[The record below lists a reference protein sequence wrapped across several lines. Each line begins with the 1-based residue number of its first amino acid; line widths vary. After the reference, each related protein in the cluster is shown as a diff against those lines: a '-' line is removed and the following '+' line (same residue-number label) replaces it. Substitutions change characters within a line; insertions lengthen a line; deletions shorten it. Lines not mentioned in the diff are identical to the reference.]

1 MIIWV
6 LGAGGLLGSAITR
19 AASANQRH
27 SIFMGSPL
35 PWNDPQALAN
45 VIDADAQR
53 FKIECDG
60 QDWAVIWAAGQA
72 AVSSTSDATQS
83 EALALTAIVT
93 ALAENLPAG
102 RGTFF
107 LSSSAGG
114 VYAGSENPPFT
125 LSTVP
130 RPLSAYGELKL
141 EQEAIATRT
150 LRSTC
155 SVIIGRFSNLY
166 GPGQDLGKL
175 QGLIS
180 RLALS
185 AVTKEPVNIFV
196 SLDTLRDYIYVD
208 DAARI
213 VLALIERTVQIN
225 SAEREETHIIAS
237 GQPVSLGYLINVM
250 QDIAR
255 SRIPV
260 AMGAHASAAAQS
272 RDLRLVPTESAM
284 TESCVSTTLP
294 AGTKAVYLD
303 VLERFQQATTNSA

>member
-1 MIIWV
+1 VIIWV

-27 SIFMGSPL
+27 TIFIGSPL
-35 PWNDPQALAN
+35 PWNDPHALAN
-45 VIDADAQR
+45 AINADAQR
-53 FKIECDG
+53 FKNECGD
-60 QDWAVIWAAGQA
+60 QAWAVIWAAGQA

-83 EALALTAIVT
+83 EALALSAIVT

-125 LSTVP
+125 ISTVP

-141 EQEAIATRT
+141 EQEAIASRK
-150 LRSTC
+150 LSDAC
-155 SVIIGRFSNLY
+155 SVIIGRFSNIY

-185 AVTKEPVNIFV
+185 AVTKDPINIFV

-213 VLALIERTVQIN
+213 VLALVERTLHAN
-225 SAEREETHIIAS
+225 DSKYEETHIIAS
-237 GQPVSLGYLINVM
+237 GQPVSLGHLINVM

-255 SRIPV
+255 IRIPV

-272 RDLRLVPTESAM
+272 RDLRLIPTESAV
-284 TESCVSTTLP
+284 TDSCVSTTLP

-303 VLERFQQATTNSA
+303 VLNRFQQATTHSA

>member
-19 AASANQRH
+19 KASADQRH
-27 SIFMGSPL
+27 SVFAGSSL
-35 PWNDPQALAN
+35 PWGDSEALSETLY
-45 VIDADAQR
+45 ADARR
-53 FKIECDG
+53 FRETCGD
-60 QDWAVIWAAGQA
+60 QDWAVIWAAGHA
-72 AVSSTSDATQS
+72 AVSSSRESTRS
-83 EALALTAIVT
+83 EAQALNSVVT
-93 ALAENLPAG
+93 ALRAHLPEG

-114 VYAGSENPPFT
+114 VYAGSENPPFGT
-125 LSTVP
+125 TTRP
-130 RPLSAYGELKL
+130 HPLSAYGELKL
-141 EQEAIATRT
+141 EQEQIATEA
-150 LRSTC
+150 LRGTC
-155 SVIIGRFSNLY
+155 PLVIGRFSNIY

-185 AVTKEPVNIFV
+185 AVTKEPINIFV

-213 VLALIERTVQIN
+213 VLALVERSVQ
-225 SAEREETHIIAS
+225 SDDAAQVGVQVIAS
-237 GQPVSLGYLINVM
+237 GQPVSLGHLINVM

-255 SRIPV
+255 IRIPV
-260 AMGAHASAAAQS
+260 AMGAHASAASQS
-272 RDLRLVPTESAM
+272 RDLRLVPTDAVL
-284 TESCVSTTLP
+284 TEKFASTTLP

-303 VLERFQQATTNSA
+303 VLTRFQEATTHSA

>member
-19 AASANQRH
+19 AASATQRH

-150 LRSTC
+150 LRGTC

>member
-19 AASANQRH
+19 TARADQRH
-27 SIFMGSPL
+27 SVFAGSPL
-35 PWNDPQALAN
+35 PWGNPEALTAALE
-45 VIDADAQR
+45 ADARR
-53 FKIECDG
+53 FRETSGD
-60 QDWAVIWAAGQA
+60 QDWAVIWAAGHA
-72 AVSSTSDATQS
+72 AVSSSRESTRSESQALQS
-83 EALALTAIVT
+83 VVT
-93 ALAENLPAG
+93 AVRRHLPEG

-114 VYAGSENPPFT
+114 VYAGSENPPF
-125 LSTVP
+125 STSTQP
-130 RPLSAYGELKL
+130 HPLSAYGELKL
-141 EQEAIATRT
+141 EQELIATEVLT
-150 LRSTC
+150 GSCPL
-155 SVIIGRFSNLY
+155 VIGRFSNIY

-185 AVTKEPVNIFV
+185 AVTKDPINIFV

-213 VLALIERTVQIN
+213 VLSLVERSVQGN
-225 SAEREETHIIAS
+225 ESRQVDLQVIAS
-237 GQPVSLGYLINVM
+237 GQPVSLGHLINVM

-255 SRIPV
+255 IRIPV

-272 RDLRLVPTESAM
+272 RDLRLIPTDSAL
-284 TESCVSTTLP
+284 TEASAGTTLP

-303 VLERFQQATTNSA
+303 VLTRFQQAATHTA